1 MVTREEVIAAV
12 NEQRI
17 IVIAR
22 GFAIEELIPA
32 AEAMY
37 AGGIRLME
45 VTYDAKGNP
54 SDEEIAER
62 IGVLA
67 RHFAGRMYIG
77 AGTVLTVKQVELTH
91 RAGGRFIISPDSN
104 EEVIRKTRELEM
116 VSIPGAFTATEATT
130 ACRYGADFIKIF
142 PNSEVKPSYIKAL
155 TVPLS
160 HIPFLAV
167 GGVTPENAAE
177 YLAAGAAG
185 IGVASGILDKK
196 LVRAGDYAGV
206 TEKARRYVSAV
217 KG

>member
-1 MVTREEVIAAV
+1 MTKREELIAAV
-12 NEQRI
+12 EKYRI

-22 GFAIEELIPA
+22 GFETEELISA

-37 AGGIRLME
+37 AGGIRLLE

-62 IGVLA
+62 IGALA

-77 AGTVLTVKQVELTH
+77 AGTVLTAKQVELTE
-91 RAGGRFIISPDSN
+91 RAGGQFIISPDSN
-104 EEVIRKTRELEM
+104 VEVIRKTRELGL
-116 VSIPGAFTATEATT
+116 VSIPGAFTASEATT
-130 ACRYGADFIKIF
+130 ANRAGADFIKIF
-142 PNSEVKPSYIKAL
+142 PNSEVKPSWIRAL

-160 HIPFLAV
+160 HIRFLAV

-177 YLAAGAAG
+177 YLSAGAAG

-196 LVRAGDYAGV
+196 LVRAGDYAGI
-206 TEKARRYVSAV
+206 TEKARRYVAV
-217 KG
+217 TEG